1 MEPTQNPSSKIPDKR
16 ELRWVLGI
24 WKSSR
29 DVNIF
34 QWIPDFGFAKFV
46 KLAQGTSVSEMTRVN
61 INSREWNQSFN
72 WSCRHMQRPQ
82 KEQLTPTHFTCA
94 QALTRSR
101 CDILYI
107 YSVMQQIRDYVCC
120 MLFSNNSDQVRFL
133 KMMRHTTEAPEIESF
148 ALPATY
154 GHYWLF
160 HRAFSNQQW
169 TQTSIGTI
177 WITYINWHHLYL
189 KAIFLPCNV
198 VVDHVWMQSFARRQT
213 FYDAWC
219 KDLRSWE
226 ICRWI

>member
-1 MEPTQNPSSKIPDKR
+1 
-16 ELRWVLGI
+16 
-24 WKSSR
+24 
-29 DVNIF
+29 
-34 QWIPDFGFAKFV
+34 
-46 KLAQGTSVSEMTRVN
+46 MTRVN

-120 MLFSNNSDQVRFL
+120 MRFSNNSDQVRFL

-177 WITYINWHHLYL
+177 WITYNQLTSLVFESHFSSNAMSWWTMFGCRALHEGRLSMMLDVKTPGAGKYVDGYSQWVGTNWVLDTFGLTSGSQAYKSRFHRINIYL
-189 KAIFLPCNV
+189 LE
-198 VVDHVWMQSFARRQT
+198 S
-213 FYDAWC
+213 
-219 KDLRSWE
+219 S
-226 ICRWI
+226 